1 MKTVII
7 AYDIK
12 DEKRRHAVRKL
23 LKKYMLR
30 RQYSVFIG
38 ELSQK
43 HINEVKSEIKKL
55 IDENEDSVW
64 IIVILNPA
72 YVEMNEYGVKEEFD
86 FII

>member
-1 MKTVII
+1 MILKMK
-7 AYDIK
+7 
-12 DEKRRHAVRKL
+12 KRRHAIRKL

-55 IDENEDSVW
+55 IDENEDSVL
-64 IIVILNPA
+64 IIVILII
-72 YVEMNEYGVKEEFD
+72 VILKSCLCRNEQIWSKRG
-86 FII
+86 I

>member
-1 MKTVII
+1 VNTVII
-7 AYDIK
+7 SYDIK

-23 LKKYMLR
+23 LKQYMLR

-43 HINEVKSEIKKL
+43 HVNEVKHKIKKL
-55 IDENEDSVW
+55 IDENEDSVL

-72 YVEMNEYGVKEEFD
+72 YVEMNELGAKNEFN

>member
-1 MKTVII
+1 MNTVII
-7 AYDIK
+7 SYDIK
-12 DEKRRHAVRKL
+12 NEKRRNVVRKL
-23 LKKYMLR
+23 LKQYMLR

-43 HINEVKSEIKKL
+43 HINEVKHKIKKL
-55 IDENEDSVW
+55 IDETEDSVL

-72 YVEMNEYGVKEEFD
+72 YVEMNELGAKNEFN

>member
-1 MKTVII
+1 LKTVII

-12 DEKRRHAVRKL
+12 DEKRRYAIRKL

-55 IDENEDSVW
+55 IDENEDSVL